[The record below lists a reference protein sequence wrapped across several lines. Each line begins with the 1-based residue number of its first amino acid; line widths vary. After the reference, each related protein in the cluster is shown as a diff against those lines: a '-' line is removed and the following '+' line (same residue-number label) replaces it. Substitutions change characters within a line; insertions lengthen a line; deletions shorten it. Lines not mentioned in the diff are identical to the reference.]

1 MSKCVNIIKET
12 EYKNLYSV
20 QSVSLRDKAVLIKR
34 YIFSFS
40 TSVRFESITVI
51 RFKNTSSL
59 LAGLWFE
66 KNSESEMLNTVH
78 NFSIVRIVG
87 FFSFRS
93 I

>member
-1 MSKCVNIIKET
+1 MNIIKET

-66 KNSESEMLNTVH
+66 KNSESEMLNTVTAYGRCGSGYATIH
-78 NFSIVRIVG
+78 FGKS
-87 FFSFRS
+87 
-93 I
+93 